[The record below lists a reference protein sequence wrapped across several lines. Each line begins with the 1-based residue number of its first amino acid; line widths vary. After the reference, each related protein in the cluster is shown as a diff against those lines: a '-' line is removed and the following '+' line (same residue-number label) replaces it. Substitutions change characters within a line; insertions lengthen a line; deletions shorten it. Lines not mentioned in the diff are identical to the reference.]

1 MRALV
6 RIAGY
11 ALRDVGRNRWLLAYT
26 LLLLAGVEGLLR
38 LSGGPAGALAGV
50 SSLMLLVTPL
60 VSLVFG
66 VMYLQ
71 ASGDFLGLLLPQPIG
86 RIALFGGLYL
96 GLGLALAGA
105 FLVGCGLP
113 LLLEPSLGS
122 TDVQA
127 MVLLLAAGV
136 LLTFCFLS
144 LAFLSAALVSDRVRA
159 LGMALVVWLFYAV
172 LFDGLLLAVIAR
184 LSDYPLERPLV
195 AVLLLN
201 PVDLARVLVLLR
213 LDAAALLGYTGA
225 VLQELLG
232 RPAGTALALTAL
244 LAWAVAPLAWALR
257 RFARADF

>member
-11 ALRDVGRNRWLLAYT
+11 ALRDLARSRWLLAYA
-26 LLLLAGVEGLLR
+26 LLLLAGVEALLR
-38 LSGGPAGALAGV
+38 LSGGAAGALA
-50 SSLMLLVTPL
+50 SATSLVLLVTPL

-86 RIALFGGLYL
+86 RLTLFGGLYA
-96 GLGLALAGA
+96 GLGVSLAGV
-105 FLVGCGLP
+105 FLLGCGLP
-113 LLLEPSLGS
+113 LFLERSLDAS
-122 TDVQA
+122 ARQA
-127 MVLLLAAGV
+127 TLLLLAAGV

-144 LAFLSAALVSDRVRA
+144 LAFLAAALVSDRARA
-159 LGMALVVWLFYAV
+159 LGAALVVWLFYAV
-172 LFDGLLLAVIAR
+172 LFDGLLLAGIAAFG
-184 LSDYPLERPLV
+184 DYPLERPLII
-195 AVLLLN
+195 ALLLN

-232 RPAGTALALTAL
+232 GPAGSALALAAL
-244 LAWAVAPLAWALR
+244 LAWIAAPLAWALR
-257 RFARADF
+257 RYARADF